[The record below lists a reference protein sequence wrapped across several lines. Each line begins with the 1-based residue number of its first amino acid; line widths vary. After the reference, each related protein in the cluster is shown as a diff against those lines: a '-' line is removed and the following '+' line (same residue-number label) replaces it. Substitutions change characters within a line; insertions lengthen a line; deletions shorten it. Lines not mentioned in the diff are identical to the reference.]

1 MAAEATIVPVV
12 RILKELSREKFE
24 DEGLVA
30 QLKKSSDALEKVRT
44 SLEEKEI
51 NDVSPE
57 LLNAVSQ
64 VQDITDTFRIENCK
78 RVYLGVISFRSSS
91 IQARFRK
98 KIKELVRSIQEES
111 EKMPR
116 QVESRGSSIVD
127 NAERSGEISG
137 KITSA
142 ENVDSAKKT
151 GILDSNKEVN
161 KLADFLIR
169 SHSSL
174 FTISVVD
181 VAGSVMTA
189 DLWKSYECETVKEHF
204 QCRAWVPVP
213 EELERRELVAD
224 ILKQVGGSEVEKQLD
239 PQKKLRKLFTEKRY
253 LVVIINAR
261 TPDIWDILKYLFPN
275 SSNGSRVILSFQ
287 EADAARC
294 RNTSFF
300 GGESSY
306 KPKYVAYAASEDD
319 GGNGDRALPKQ
330 VPDEEILEEVTAV
343 VSMENDIL
351 KLAKLT
357 LNSGDKNFLISV
369 AGAAG
374 SGKTALVKTIYDSS
388 YTKKNFP
395 CRAWANVYVSQDL
408 DMRSVVADILRQ
420 LTQDEVD
427 EELSLDDL
435 ESEFTGILYE
445 KRYLVVLDDVH
456 SPGAWYDLKRIFSP
470 QASPIGSRVILITRE
485 AYVARSFSPS
495 IFLHQLHPL
504 NEEESGKLF
513 LKKVESVKS
522 RPDSNLLQ
530 KTDSLQKPDLLQKIY
545 KLCGGL
551 PLAISVVGGFLSN
564 KKVFEWSGEIEK
576 IMSGKKQGALDDDQ
590 STTLDQLSFRDIS
603 SIWVFANKS
612 LSPHLKACLH
622 YFRLFP
628 KSYEVSVRRLLQ
640 LWLAERLMTPI
651 EENYMA
657 PEDQVK
663 TVFDQ
668 LELMNM
674 IEVVKRKPDG
684 KPKTCRVPS
693 SLSDNLFPKAES
705 GGVFCIHGLSRSNAT
720 SSSSDLCVRRLA
732 ELLVNQN
739 NSYASDKHLERLH
752 SYLSFD
758 NRKGDKPAAEVGNL
772 LNRTISKRGYRL
784 LRVLDLERVY
794 KPVLPETI
802 GKLRL
807 LRHVGL
813 RWTFLD
819 SIPKSLGD
827 LPSLET
833 LDVKRT
839 NIATL
844 PKSIWK
850 SSTLRHLYM
859 NDIRFQLSA
868 QKPFVKSYLTK
879 LQTLWGLLIGKKS
892 RPLSWLRNSKDLRK
906 LGLTCHIESLQEITE
921 CIKDLEHLESLR
933 LRSVN
938 DFLEPSDLNF
948 GNLSKHKKLTELYLI
963 GKLPRAIDI
972 SDQLPE
978 KLTVFTLSL
987 SHLSKDPMPV
997 LGQLKELKIL
1007 RLFAHSY
1014 VGEQMTC
1021 QKGWFPQLLVLKLWV
1036 LKELKRWSIEKETMP
1051 KLRELEIRRCQ
1062 KLKNPFES
1070 TKLTGLK
1077 ELTLTDMG
1085 KSFEDEVKQS
1095 LAGTVNVV
1103 IIPPVRGA

>member
-24 DEGLVA
+24 DKGLVT
-30 QLKKSSDALEKVRT
+30 QLEDSIKVLENVRK
-44 SLEEKEI
+44 SLEEREI
-51 NDVSPE
+51 NDVCPV

-98 KIKELVRSIQEES
+98 KITELVSGIQADS

-116 QVESRGSSIVD
+116 QVESSESSAVQ
-127 NAERSGEISG
+127 NTECSGEISE

-181 VAGSVMTA
+181 VAGSVMTT
-189 DLWKSYECETVKEHF
+189 DLWKLYESETVKEHF

-213 EELERRELVAD
+213 EELERREFVTD
-224 ILKQVGGSEVEKQLD
+224 VLKQVGGSEVEKN
-239 PQKKLRKLFTEKRY
+239 PQTKLRNLFTKKRY

-294 RNTSFF
+294 RNMSFF

-306 KPKYVAYAASEDD
+306 KPKYIAYAASEDD
-319 GGNGDRALPKQ
+319 GGNDDRALPKQ
-330 VPDEEILEEVTAV
+330 VPDEEISEEVTAV

-357 LNSGDKNFLISV
+357 LNSGDKNFFISV

-395 CRAWANVYVSQDL
+395 CRAWANVYVSQDF
-408 DMRSVVADILRQ
+408 DMRSVFADILRQ

-427 EELSLDDL
+427 EESSLDDL
-435 ESEFTGILYE
+435 ESEFTRTLYE

-495 IFLHQLHPL
+495 IFLHQLRPL

-513 LKKVESVKS
+513 QKKVGSVKS

-530 KTDSLQKPDLLQKIY
+530 KIF
-545 KLCGGL
+545 KLCSGL

-564 KKVFEWSGEIEK
+564 KDVSNWSREIEK
-576 IMSGKKQGALDDDQ
+576 NMPGKKQGAPDDDQ

-640 LWLAERLMTPI
+640 LWLAERLETPI

-663 TVFDQ
+663 TIFDQ

-705 GGVFCIHGLSRSNAT
+705 GGVFCIHGVSRSNAT
-720 SSSSDLCVRRLA
+720 SGSSDLCVRRLA
-732 ELLVNQN
+732 ELLVNRN
-739 NSYASDKHLERLH
+739 NSYASGKHLERLH

-859 NDIRFQLSA
+859 SDIRFQLSA
-868 QKPFVKSYLTK
+868 QKPFVNSSLTK

-892 RPLSWLRNSKDLRK
+892 RPLNWLRNSKDLRK
-906 LGLTCHIESLQEITE
+906 LGLTFHFESLQDQEITKW
-921 CIKDLEHLESLR
+921 IKDLEHLESLM

-938 DFLEPSDLNF
+938 DFLEPSDLDF

-963 GKLPRAIDI
+963 GKLPREIGI
-972 SDQLPE
+972 NDQLPE

-1014 VGEQMTC
+1014 IGEQMTC

-1070 TKLTGLK
+1070 TNLTGLK

-1103 IIPPVRGA
+1103 IIPPVRVKHKLLLNHQSY

>member
-24 DEGLVA
+24 DEGLVT
-30 QLKKSSDALEKVRT
+30 QLEDSIKVLENVRKSW
-44 SLEEKEI
+44 EEKEI
-51 NDVSPE
+51 NDVSPK

-98 KIKELVRSIQEES
+98 KIKELVSGIREES
-111 EKMPR
+111 EKMLL
-116 QVESRGSSIVD
+116 
-127 NAERSGEISG
+127 EISE

-181 VAGSVMTA
+181 VAGSVMTT
-189 DLWKSYECETVKEHF
+189 DLWKLYESETVKEHF

-213 EELERRELVAD
+213 EELERRELVTD
-224 ILKQVGGSEVEKQLD
+224 VLKQVGGSEVEKN
-239 PQKKLRKLFTEKRY
+239 PQTKLRNLFTKKRY

-294 RNTSFF
+294 RNMSFF
-300 GGESSY
+300 GGESSF
-306 KPKYVAYAASEDD
+306 KPKYIAYAASEDD
-319 GGNGDRALPKQ
+319 GGNDDRALPKQ
-330 VPDEEILEEVTAV
+330 VPDEEISEEVTAV

-351 KLAKLT
+351 KLANLT
-357 LNSGDKNFLISV
+357 LNSSDKNFLISV

-374 SGKTALVKTIYDSS
+374 SGKTALVKTIYESS

-395 CRAWANVYVSQDL
+395 CRAWANVYVSQDF
-408 DMRSVVADILRQ
+408 DMRSVFADILRQ

-427 EELSLDDL
+427 EESSLDDL

-495 IFLHQLHPL
+495 IFLHQLCPL

-522 RPDSNLLQ
+522 HPDSNLLQ

-576 IMSGKKQGALDDDQ
+576 IMSGKKQGALDDQ

-640 LWLAERLMTPI
+640 LWLAERLVTPI

-684 KPKTCRVPS
+684 KPKTCRVPT
-693 SLSDNLFPKAES
+693 ES
-705 GGVFCIHGLSRSNAT
+705 GGVFCIHGVSRSNAT
-720 SSSSDLCVRRLA
+720 SGSSDLCPRRLA
-732 ELLVNQN
+732 ELLVNRN

-772 LNRTISKRGYRL
+772 LTVQYSKREHTDCP
-784 LRVLDLERVY
+784 RVL
-794 KPVLPETI
+794 
-802 GKLRL
+802 
-807 LRHVGL
+807 
-813 RWTFLD
+813 
-819 SIPKSLGD
+819 
-827 LPSLET
+827 
-833 LDVKRT
+833 
-839 NIATL
+839 
-844 PKSIWK
+844 
-850 SSTLRHLYM
+850 
-859 NDIRFQLSA
+859 
-868 QKPFVKSYLTK
+868 
-879 LQTLWGLLIGKKS
+879 
-892 RPLSWLRNSKDLRK
+892 
-906 LGLTCHIESLQEITE
+906 ES
-921 CIKDLEHLESLR
+921 
-933 LRSVN
+933 
-938 DFLEPSDLNF
+938 
-948 GNLSKHKKLTELYLI
+948 
-963 GKLPRAIDI
+963 
-972 SDQLPE
+972 
-978 KLTVFTLSL
+978 
-987 SHLSKDPMPV
+987 
-997 LGQLKELKIL
+997 
-1007 RLFAHSY
+1007 
-1014 VGEQMTC
+1014 
-1021 QKGWFPQLLVLKLWV
+1021 
-1036 LKELKRWSIEKETMP
+1036 
-1051 KLRELEIRRCQ
+1051 
-1062 KLKNPFES
+1062 
-1070 TKLTGLK
+1070 
-1077 ELTLTDMG
+1077 
-1085 KSFEDEVKQS
+1085 
-1095 LAGTVNVV
+1095 
-1103 IIPPVRGA
+1103 